1 MNHFLKAD
9 RVIKDLVVKGY
20 KKFILFP
27 FGEQGNMIKGILN
40 NRYGIVETYIVDN
53 GLAGISSSDK
63 IISLEQMKQLDL
75 SDQLILLTSDNEA
88 VYSELRY
95 QLLQCVSI
103 DKVIDVFSY
112 SMYFDEKVYYED
124 PLNSHPR
131 LQALERAACE
141 IYKNGVEGAIAECGV
156 YKGHFSNHMSRCMPD
171 RRLYLFDTFSGF
183 DKRDVDKIEEGDS
196 GSFRKRENFDNT
208 SVEEAL
214 GNIGYRAN
222 AIVRKGYF
230 PDTAKGLE
238 DEKFAFVSLDTDLYK
253 PILEGLNFFYPRLN
267 MGGYIFVHDLG
278 YKDLLG
284 VRKAVVEFCKKKN
297 IGYVSIFDRCSCTAV
312 IAKPLG

>member
-9 RVIKDLVVKGY
+9 RIIKDLVVKGY

-40 NRYGIVETYIVDN
+40 NRYGIEETYIVDN
-53 GLAGISSSDK
+53 GLAGISSNDK

-75 SDQLILLTSDNEA
+75 TDQLILLTSDNEA

-112 SMYFDEKVYYED
+112 SMYFDEKVYYEK
-124 PLNSHPR
+124 PYYSHPR
-131 LQALERAACE
+131 LHALERAACE
-141 IYKNGVEGAIAECGV
+141 IYKNKVDGAIAECGV
-156 YKGHFSNHMSRCMPD
+156 YKGWFANFMSRCMPD
-171 RRLYLFDTFSGF
+171 RTLYLFDTFSGF
-183 DKRDVDKIEEGDS
+183 DNRDIDETEEIDS
-196 GSFRKRENFDNT
+196 GRFREKTNLGDT

-230 PDTAKGLE
+230 PDTARGLE
-238 DEKFAFVSLDTDLYK
+238 DERFAFVSLDTDLYK
-253 PILEGLNFFYPRLN
+253 PILEGLKFFYPRLN
-267 MGGYIFVHDLG
+267 AGGGTY
-278 YKDLLG
+278 LLM
-284 VRKAVVEFCKKKN
+284 
-297 IGYVSIFDRCSCTAV
+297 I
-312 IAKPLG
+312 